1 MENLKQIMSNL
12 EGCVLSQSSNIGN
25 ADAKEM
31 MAACDM
37 LKDVAMAKYYCAITK
52 AMEESGAQYG
62 VDYNENGKM
71 YYTPHLAM
79 PKEYRDDYRKYY
91 GGMYEQGMNGRNGG
105 MNSNSRYESARRHYT
120 ETKAMKGSNADGID
134 EWLDTVK
141 DDMKELVHDMDAN
154 ERAVAKRRITELAN
168 ML

>member
-71 YYTPHLAM
+71 YYTPYMDM
-79 PKEYRDDYRKYY
+79 PKDYRKYY
-91 GGMYEQGMNGRNGG
+91 GGMYEQAMDGRYNGMN
-105 MNSNSRYESARRHYT
+105 NSRYESARRHYT

>member
-25 ADAKEM
+25 ADANEM

-71 YYTPHLAM
+71 YYTPHMAM
-79 PKEYRDDYRKYY
+79 PSEYRDDYRKYY
-91 GGMYEQGMNGRNGG
+91 GNMYDHA
-105 MNSNSRYESARRHYT
+105 MNSKNNSRYESAKRHYT
-120 ETKAMKGSNADGID
+120 ETKAMKGTSADGID
-134 EWLDTVK
+134 EWFETVK
-141 DDMKELVHDMDAN
+141 DDLKEMVHDMDAN
-154 ERAVAKRRITELAN
+154 ERAVAKRRATELAN